1 MAREKIGI
9 IGLGKMGLN
18 IALNSVSKNHEVVG
32 YDESEEAR
40 INASENNILVKNT
53 LEDLLKELPDKKVI
67 WVMVP
72 SGNPTEN
79 VVNDLIIK
87 LKKDDII
94 IDAGN
99 SFYKDS
105 IRRAKLAASN
115 GIKYLDVGTSGGI
128 SGAKNGA
135 CLMIGGDEDSY
146 KYLQKF
152 FEDISWDSG
161 CLYTGESGSGHFLKM
176 VHNGIEYG
184 MMQSIAEGFDILE
197 KSDFNYNLE
206 KVAEN
211 WNNGSVIRSWL
222 IELAKEEFKKDP
234 QLQKIKGVVDTSG
247 EAKWTVETALD
258 MEVAIPVITLS
269 LMMRNKSK
277 DTDNFSGKV
286 LSALR
291 NGFGGHSIEYK

>member
-1 MAREKIGI
+1 MTREKIGI

-18 IALNSVSKNHEVVG
+18 IALNSVSKNYEVVG

-40 INASENNILVKNT
+40 LNASENNILVKNT
-53 LEDLLKELPDKKVI
+53 LEDLLKELPDKKVL

-79 VVNDLIIK
+79 VVNNLIKI

-105 IRRAKLAASN
+105 MRRAKLAADN
-115 GIKYLDVGTSGGI
+115 GIKYLDVGTSGGV

-135 CLMIGGDEDSY
+135 CLMIGGDKESY
-146 KYLQKF
+146 KYLQSF

-222 IELAKEEFKKDP
+222 MELAKEEFKKDP
-234 QLQKIKGVVDTSG
+234 QLQRIKGVVDTSG
-247 EAKWTVETALD
+247 EAKWTVEIALD